1 MKNQLLALAL
11 VLTALAACRPAPERL
26 PILGERLGVKPGK
39 TVGTVDTVYHTIP
52 DFEFTNQHGQPVTAK
67 TFDGKVYVASFFF
80 TTCPTICPKMNSQ
93 LLKIYQEFKG
103 NPEVALLS
111 HSIDPRHDTVP
122 VLAEYAKN
130 LGVTGNQWQF
140 VTGEKAKT
148 YEIAQKSYFVSALDD
163 ASAPGG
169 IVHSGAFVLIDKEKR
184 IRGIYDSTKDEDVNL
199 LKAHLRMLLKEY
211 EKPAA

>member
-1 MKNQLLALAL
+1 MKNLLLAFLLAG
-11 VLTALAACRPAPERL
+11 LAACRPAPDRL
-26 PILGERLGVKPGK
+26 PILGERLGTKPGK
-39 TVGTVDTVYHTIP
+39 TLGTVDTVYHTIP
-52 DFEFTNQHGQPVTAK
+52 DFQFTNQHGQPVTAR
-67 TFDGKVYVASFFF
+67 TFDGKVFVASFFF

-93 LLKIYQEFKG
+93 LLKVYQEFKSD
-103 NPEVALLS
+103 PQVMFLS

-130 LGVTGNQWQF
+130 LGVEGGQWQF
-140 VTGEKAKT
+140 VTGDKAKT

-163 ASAPGG
+163 PSAPGG

-199 LKAHLRMLLKEY
+199 LKAHIRMLLKEY
-211 EKPAA
+211 DKPQA